1 MKYIIV
7 EIKNILEGI
16 NDRIDNTREHI
27 SELENR
33 VLKITQAKQKEK
45 KKKKLKD
52 SIGNLWNKI
61 KCSKT

>member
-1 MKYIIV
+1 MNKIT

-45 KKKKLKD
+45 KK
-52 SIGNLWNKI
+52 
-61 KCSKT
+61 T